1 MSRKVVIQ
9 KAVRI
14 EGNAEIHF
22 EFNEGQLKS
31 ARFQLP
37 DFRGF
42 EKFLKGRHVEHVPHM
57 ISRICGLCSVCHFV
71 AALQA
76 IENGLEIPVSNT
88 VHLLRRIAVL
98 GEWISS
104 HAVSYFFLTMPD
116 LKGSTG
122 GVFELLQTNPE
133 MTKDALF
140 LRKAGQEITKLIAG
154 RAIHPVSMGLGT
166 FRQMPTLDGLNQVRK
181 LAMEVK
187 ELMGNL
193 ILEEGKKPLKQGQ
206 IIFPEES
213 IHLLAYD
220 DRPGKDAF
228 CVFDRNGKLIKQFG
242 KEDISTTLSEIRAEW
257 TYAKFPYLTE
267 MGFPEGILLV
277 GPVARAFMENGILQ
291 DNEIAEFELTKKI
304 VDSDMVNVQF
314 FHLFRLLEMFSSAK
328 KIIHMTDQVDLDE
341 KDSKIDVVKSG
352 FGSGIIEAPRGTL
365 VHNMLINQGR
375 IGRVRLL
382 VATQFNNAFINLL
395 IKDIAMKHLDGDNI
409 SDEGNWL
416 VGHCMR
422 QFDPCVSCATH

>member
-1 MSRKVVIQ
+1 MSRKIVVH

-22 EFNEGQLKS
+22 EFDDGQLKS

-42 EKFLKGRHVEHVPHM
+42 EKFLQGRHVEHVPHM

-71 AALQA
+71 AALQS
-76 IENGLEIPVSNT
+76 IENGLEIPVSNS

-104 HAVSYFFLTMPD
+104 HALSFFFLTMPD
-116 LKGSTG
+116 FIGSTG
-122 GVFELLQTNPE
+122 GIFEMLHTNPE
-133 MTKDALF
+133 MTKEALF

-154 RAIHPVSMGLGT
+154 RAIHPVSMSLGM
-166 FRQMPTLDGLNQVRK
+166 FRQMPIQEDLNQVRK
-181 LAMEVK
+181 LATDVK
-187 ELMGNL
+187 DLLAKL
-193 ILEEGKKPLKQGQ
+193 IHKEGRNPIRQGQ
-206 IIFPEES
+206 ILFPEEPV
-213 IHLLAYD
+213 HLLAYD

-228 CVFDRNGKLIKQFG
+228 YVFNRKGELIKQFG
-242 KEDISTTLSEIRAEW
+242 KEELPTTLSEIRAEW

-267 MGFPEGILLV
+267 MGFPKGILLV
-277 GPVARAFMENGILQ
+277 GPVARTFMKGGILH
-291 DNEIAEFELTKKI
+291 DNEIAEFELTQI
-304 VDSDMVNVQF
+304 ILDGDIVNVQF
-314 FHLFRLLEMFSSAK
+314 FHLFRLLEMFLSAK
-328 KIIHMTDQVDLDE
+328 KIVHMTDQVDLDE
-341 KDSKIDVVKSG
+341 KDSKIDVIKSG

-365 VHNMLINQGR
+365 VHSMLINQGR
-375 IGRVRLL
+375 IERVRLL

-395 IKDIAMKHLDGDNI
+395 IKDLAKKHLDGNNI